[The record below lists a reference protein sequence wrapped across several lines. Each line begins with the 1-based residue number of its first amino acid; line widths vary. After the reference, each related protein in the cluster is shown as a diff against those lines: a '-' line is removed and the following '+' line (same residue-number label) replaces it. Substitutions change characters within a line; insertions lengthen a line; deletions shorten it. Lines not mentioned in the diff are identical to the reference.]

1 MLRAELNA
9 LVLDAAGHMALDEAA
24 LLAAPEDALVLRL
37 YRWSAPACTFG
48 YSQPFSAARSA
59 CDARGWTD
67 VVPVRRATGGGIV
80 FHDGDL
86 TFSLVFPW
94 ARTWAPD
101 AIYKN
106 IHRGVHL
113 GLKEI
118 GARTFLNSPE
128 RRTLGA
134 AAACFTRA
142 EPMDLVLADGRKVLG
157 GALRK
162 RGGKGLYQGSLR
174 PEAAAVPL
182 ADAEAAIADGIAREF
197 GRAPSTEMPAAWRD
211 AGRNLEAR
219 YRSREWNERR

>member
-1 MLRAELNA
+1 
-9 LVLDAAGHMALDEAA
+9 MALDEAV
-24 LLAAPEDALVLRL
+24 LTGAPADALILRFF
-37 YRWSAPACTFG
+37 RWSGPACTFG
-48 YSQPFSAARSA
+48 YSQSHRDVRAA
-59 CDARGWTD
+59 CDERGWKD
-67 VVPVRRATGGGIV
+67 VAPVRRATGGGIV

-94 ARTWAPD
+94 DRTMAPD

-118 GARTFLNSPE
+118 GEKAFLNSPE
-128 RRTLGA
+128 RRPPGA

-142 EPMDLVLADGRKVLG
+142 EPMDLVLTDGRKVLG

-162 RGGKGLYQGSLR
+162 KGSMGLYQGSLR
-174 PEAAAVPL
+174 LEAFGSSREQVE
-182 ADAEAAIADGIAREF
+182 EAISDGVSREF
-197 GRAPSTEMPAAWRD
+197 GRTPSREIPDAWLE
-211 AGRNLEAR
+211 AGRALEAR